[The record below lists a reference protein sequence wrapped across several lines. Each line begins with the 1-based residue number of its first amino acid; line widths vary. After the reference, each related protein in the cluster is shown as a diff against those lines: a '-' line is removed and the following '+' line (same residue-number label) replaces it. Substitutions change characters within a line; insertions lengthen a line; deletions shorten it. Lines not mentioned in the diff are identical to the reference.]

1 MNNLCYYA
9 LAIFEKRCVRCP
21 NTSAADY
28 CGPRAG
34 LFGKPGTRLSIAHMD
49 RANDVLLD
57 DIKQLDF
64 EHQRGARLNNRR

>member
-1 MNNLCYYA
+1 M
-9 LAIFEKRCVRCP
+9 RCP

-28 CGPRAG
+28 CGPRA
-34 LFGKPGTRLSIAHMD
+34 RLLLEAGHALSFAHMD

-64 EHQRGARLNNRR
+64 EHQRGAGLNNRR